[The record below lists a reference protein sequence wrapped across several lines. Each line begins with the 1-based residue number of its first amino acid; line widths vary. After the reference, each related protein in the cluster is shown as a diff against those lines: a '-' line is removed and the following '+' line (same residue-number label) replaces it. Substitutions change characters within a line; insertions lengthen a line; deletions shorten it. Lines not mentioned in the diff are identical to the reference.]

1 MEGQNAYLGESKIR
15 CNFVIPGWK
24 ERKVMDSGIYTMD
37 SRIRYSEVDSERK
50 LTMAA
55 LVNYMQDC
63 CTFQS
68 EELGI
73 GVDYLSEHGVAWF
86 LSSWQIELVRQ
97 LSFCDKIRISTWPYD
112 FKGFYGYRNF
122 TLEDELGNVCA
133 YANSVWVFMDV
144 VSGRPVKIFPKLT
157 EVYQLNERY
166 PMTYGERKLRLPDG
180 MEPQERFAVQQ
191 EHIDTNHHVNNEC
204 YVAMAGRFLP
214 ENAVV
219 KRLRAEY
226 RKAAVLGD
234 WIYPFVCRD
243 NTHTVVSL
251 ADEQGR
257 AYAAVEF
264 GF

>member
-1 MEGQNAYLGESKIR
+1 MG
-15 CNFVIPGWK
+15 
-24 ERKVMDSGIYTMD
+24 SGVYTME
-37 SRIRYSEVDSERK
+37 SRVRYSEVDSERK

-73 GVDYLSEHGVAWF
+73 GVDYLGEHGAAWF

-97 LSFCDKIRISTWPYD
+97 LRFCDKIRISTWPYD

-122 TLEDELGNVCA
+122 TVEDELGNVCA

-144 VSGRPVKIFPKLT
+144 GSGRPMKIYPELT
-157 EVYQLNERY
+157 EIYQMEERY
-166 PMTYGERKLRLPDG
+166 PMQYGERKLQLPAALEAKG
-180 MEPQERFAVQQ
+180 RFAVQQ
-191 EHIDTNHHVNNEC
+191 EHIDTNQHVNNEC
-204 YVAMAGRFLP
+204 YVAMAGRYLP
-214 ENAVV
+214 KHAVV
-219 KRLRAEY
+219 KRLKAEY

-234 WIYPFVCRD
+234 WIFPFVYQD
-243 NTHTVVSL
+243 STHMVVSL

-257 AYAAVEF
+257 TYAAVEF